1 MSKDH
6 LLEKVRS
13 AHYKKNGQER
23 TIVTLAPGRVNLIG
37 EHTDYNNGFVL
48 PASINFFTCVAGSLS
63 DKKQVSVTALDF
75 DGDVDQFDLE
85 KDIVPTDEQW
95 KNYIRG
101 AFHMLK
107 SMGYSLK
114 GCALTISGTI
124 PKGAG
129 LSSSASLEVAVLN
142 TLCDLNNIQL
152 SQVEISKIGQ
162 QIECGFVGLSCGI
175 MDQLSTA
182 CGAENCA
189 LLIDCLDHQIS
200 HVPIPSS
207 LALMII
213 NSNVKRELSTSGYND
228 RRNSCELVAE
238 RLGVNSLREIPIN
251 TFMEQKN
258 DLPAEAAKRA
268 EHVFMENERVLQM
281 ADALEHGDIK
291 YISKLMLESH
301 LSMKNLYEIT
311 TPEIDYLVDI
321 INNEIGDKGGVRMT
335 GGGFGG
341 CVIALIPKNLS
352 EKVKEIV
359 VKQYQAKTGLKEDI
373 YICEPASGEKLEY
386 N

>member
-6 LLEKVRS
+6 LIEKVLS
-13 AHYKKNGQER
+13 AHQKNHGQGK
-23 TIVTLAPGRVNLIG
+23 TVVILAPGRVNLIG

-48 PASINFFTCVAGSLS
+48 PASINFFTCVAGSLN
-63 DKKQVSVTALDF
+63 DKNQVSVTALDF
-75 DGDVDQFDLE
+75 DGDVDHFDLK

-101 AFHMLK
+101 AFYMLK

-114 GCALTISGTI
+114 GCDLTISGTI

-152 SQVEISKIGQ
+152 SQVEISQIGQ
-162 QIECGFVGLSCGI
+162 QIECDFVGLSCGI

-182 CGAENCA
+182 CGEESCA

-200 HVPIPSS
+200 HVPIPPS

-228 RRNSCELVAE
+228 RRKSCELVANKF
-238 RLGVNSLREIPIN
+238 GVNSLRDLSLDI
-251 TFMEQKN
+251 FLMKKN
-258 DLPAEAAKRA
+258 ELPSDASKRA
-268 EHVFMENERVLQM
+268 EHVFRENERVLKM
-281 ADALEHGDIK
+281 VDALKKNDIPL
-291 YISKLMLESH
+291 ISKLMAESH
-301 LSMKNLYEIT
+301 LSMKDLYEIT

-321 INNEIGDKGGVRMT
+321 ISNEIGDKGGVRMT

-341 CVIALIPKNLS
+341 CVIALIPKNLTD
-352 EKVKEIV
+352 KVKKAV
-359 VKQYQAKTGLKEDI
+359 NQQYHVKTGLKEDI
-373 YICEPASGEKLEY
+373 YICEPACGEKLIG
-386 N
+386 